1 MAHWSIRKTMG
12 ENTVRAAHPEI
23 AALLDELTA
32 ANRPSSRTLPLPDGR
47 ANFTAQF
54 GPVTDRP
61 EVGAVEDRMI
71 PVPGRRCLSASYR
84 PAGGPARPGVS
95 VFLHGGGWVFGDL
108 ESHDGVCRSITRRSG
123 ITTVAV
129 HYRRAPEHP
138 FPAGLE
144 DAVGVVR
151 WLAGHGAEIGVT
163 AAPLAIVGDSSG
175 GNLAAATALVLRDE
189 GGSPVTFQALL
200 YPATDPAM
208 STESYREN
216 ADDPFLSRDEMV
228 WYWSQYGGGT
238 APADPRAALS
248 AETDLRGLPPTY
260 LLVAGLDPLRDEG
273 LAFAAALR
281 RSGVPVRCREYA
293 DMPHGFLL
301 FAGRLSRAVDGL
313 SEVGDEIAAALQSG
327 GGRSA
332 GAGAGGGGR
341 RRGRAQ
347 SAGAGTS
354 TARGREQA
362 QRGGGRSTAPGRQE
376 RSTS

>member
-23 AALLDELTA
+23 AALLDELAA

-71 PVPGRRCLSASYR
+71 PVPGRLVPVRVYR